1 MAEIVYVLCTL
12 TSALCAYLLVRSYL
26 RTRSRLLLWSTLCF
40 VGLAINGVLLLVDLA
55 IVPQVDL
62 RLLRTGS
69 ALAALGVLV
78 FGLIWE
84 EP

>member
-26 RTRSRLLLWSTLCF
+26 RTRGRLLLWSTLCF
-40 VGLAINGVLLLVDLA
+40 VGLAINGVLLLVDLM

>member
-40 VGLAINGVLLLVDLA
+40 VGLAINGVLLLVDLV

-62 RLLRTGS
+62 RILRTGS
-69 ALAALGVLV
+69 ALAALGLLV